1 MRVYAVYASGQKSTY
16 ESNSE
21 SEFESEFESNSEI
34 VKLTIRAV
42 RLKSLPEFL
51 LNLPN
56 LQTLIV
62 SGVRLNALPDWIGNL
77 KSLQTLNLS
86 GNPLKSL
93 PESIG
98 ELKNLKQVGVKKCSL
113 ESLPDSIGELA
124 ALEPPNLEFLD
135 ARKNKFRNNPIPD
148 SLTQCKN
155 LQTARLDDEVEETL
169 SPEVYRFITS
179 YSILI
184 RALLAFLLHSFMDLI
199 RNLKF

>member
-1 MRVYAVYASGQKSTY
+1 MRIYAVYASGQKSTY
-16 ESNSE
+16 ES
-21 SEFESEFESNSEI
+21 EFESELDSKSEI

-62 SGVRLNALPDWIGNL
+62 SGVRLNALRDWIVSL

-98 ELKNLKQVGVKKCSL
+98 ELKNLKELGVKQCSL

-155 LQTARLDDEVEETL
+155 LKTEVEETL